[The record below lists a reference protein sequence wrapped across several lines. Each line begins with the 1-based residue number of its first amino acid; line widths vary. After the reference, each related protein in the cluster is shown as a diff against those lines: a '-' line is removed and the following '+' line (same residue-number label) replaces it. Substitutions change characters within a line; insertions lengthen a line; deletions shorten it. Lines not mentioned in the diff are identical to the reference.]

1 VEGREK
7 LSVRIGELQR
17 RAQACKVSVW
27 LAVFGLVQLRE
38 RGWVTDLL
46 GEEVL
51 SDQQAPEG
59 GAEWMSWI

>member
-1 VEGREK
+1 
-7 LSVRIGELQR
+7 
-17 RAQACKVSVW
+17 
-27 LAVFGLVQLRE
+27 LRE